1 MKAKSHRDQQEFNQ
15 QGSSNIDEPEFICI
29 GKIHRSHGI
38 NGAVIMDPM
47 TDFPERI
54 RSGRKVFVGTSR
66 APMVIK
72 SARSMPPFFLVQ
84 FVEIDSPEKASE
96 LRNQFVFVNRID
108 LPKLPKGRYYFHQL
122 IGLEVF
128 EIDGTRIGKVKEI
141 LETGA
146 NDVYVIEKEDQ
157 TEVLAAGIPEVIR
170 EINLE
175 EKKMVVNLPE
185 WI

>member
-1 MKAKSHRDQQEFNQ
+1 MKTKNHQDQQGINQ
-15 QGSSNIDEPEFICI
+15 QGSSEFDEPEFICI

-38 NGAVIMDPM
+38 NGAVIMDPI

-54 RSGRKVFVGTSR
+54 RSGRKVFVGTNR

-72 SARSMPPFFLVQ
+72 SVHTMPPFFLIQ
-84 FVEIDSPEKASE
+84 FKEIDNPEKASE
-96 LRNQFVFVNRID
+96 LRNQFVFVRRVD
-108 LPKLPKGRYYFHQL
+108 LPELPEGRYYFHQI

-128 EIDGTRIGKVKEI
+128 EINGTRIGKVKEI

-146 NDVYVIEKEDQ
+146 NDVYVIEKDDR
-157 TEVLAAGIPEVIR
+157 TEVLAAAIPDVVR

>member
-1 MKAKSHRDQQEFNQ
+1 M
-15 QGSSNIDEPEFICI
+15 
-29 GKIHRSHGI
+29 
-38 NGAVIMDPM
+38 
-47 TDFPERI
+47 
-54 RSGRKVFVGTSR
+54 
-66 APMVIK
+66 
-72 SARSMPPFFLVQ
+72 
-84 FVEIDSPEKASE
+84 
-96 LRNQFVFVNRID
+96 
-108 LPKLPKGRYYFHQL
+108 
-122 IGLEVF
+122 F
-128 EIDGTRIGKVKEI
+128 EINGTRIGKVKEI

>member
-47 TDFPERI
+47 
-54 RSGRKVFVGTSR
+54 VFVGTSR

-96 LRNQFVFVNRID
+96 LRNQFVFVKRID

-128 EIDGTRIGKVKEI
+128 EINGTRIGKVKEI